1 MWFTSPLFDAK
12 VLARGHSIYPRKN
25 YFLEVL
31 PMCSKNK
38 VSSRRSRP
46 AGSSC
51 TQELQALFG
60 CLKKWEF
67 DDMPCAKQHLD
78 YMACVNETEKLVQQ
92 YKQAAR
98 KGVLGERNSSESMP
112 SSAQLNKIMALF
124 PQPDLGKPPY
134 RQMKRLPTQNYADD
148 IFHRKRI
155 RGKKS

>member
-46 AGSSC
+46 AGM
-51 TQELQALFG
+51 FY
-60 CLKKWEF
+60 CL
-67 DDMPCAKQHLD
+67 A
-78 YMACVNETEKLVQQ
+78 
-92 YKQAAR
+92 
-98 KGVLGERNSSESMP
+98 GVLGERNSSESMP